1 MDTGNE
7 PPVPADRTTRAGQTA
22 EPALKNE
29 TRDGRGKFARTID
42 AARRDAEAAEYLAD
56 HPGTSYRQLA
66 ERFGY
71 YDKGTAWR
79 AMQNVKA
86 EIVRP
91 AVERLIATES
101 EQLDQL
107 YVLAMEII
115 ERNHIVVSHGKV
127 VTMKDPESG
136 EEKPLQD
143 DGPRLQAILAALRIR
158 DQFENL
164 HGLKQPAQVAVSGA
178 VRYEVVGIDPAD
190 LT

>member
-7 PPVPADRTTRAGQTA
+7 PPVPADRTTGAGQA
-22 EPALKNE
+22 AAPELQGK
-29 TRDGRGKFARTID
+29 TRDGSGKFVRTID
-42 AARRDAEAAEYLAD
+42 AARRDAAAAEYLAD
-56 HPGTSYRQLA
+56 HPGTSYRELA

-79 AMQNVKA
+79 AMQNVRA
-86 EIVRP
+86 EVVRP
-91 AVERLIATES
+91 AVTKLIETES
-101 EQLDQL
+101 AQLDQL
-107 YVLAMEII
+107 YVMALEII
-115 ERNHIVVSHGKV
+115 ERNHVVVSHGKV
-127 VTMKDPESG
+127 VTMKDPETS

-143 DGPRLQAILAALRIR
+143 DGPRLQAIQTALRIR

-178 VRYEVVGIDPAD
+178 VRYEVVGIDAAD